1 MLYDIDII
9 NINKDKA
16 EKKTSICAIL
26 TPSVSQSKVVVM
38 IFWKSTLHSLIL
50 LNKVMAA
57 NLTLTL
63 IINRLVVFD
72 MKGLTVNNTAATSV
86 FCKVFNG
93 LYQLLKATYWACD
106 TLSDAVLSTATRCY
120 HLLPSYYL
128 SVCVCARADMSAG
141 TEY

>member
-1 MLYDIDII
+1 MLNDNDII

-57 NLTLTL
+57 N
-63 IINRLVVFD
+63 
-72 MKGLTVNNTAATSV
+72 
-86 FCKVFNG
+86 
-93 LYQLLKATYWACD
+93 
-106 TLSDAVLSTATRCY
+106 
-120 HLLPSYYL
+120 
-128 SVCVCARADMSAG
+128 
-141 TEY
+141 